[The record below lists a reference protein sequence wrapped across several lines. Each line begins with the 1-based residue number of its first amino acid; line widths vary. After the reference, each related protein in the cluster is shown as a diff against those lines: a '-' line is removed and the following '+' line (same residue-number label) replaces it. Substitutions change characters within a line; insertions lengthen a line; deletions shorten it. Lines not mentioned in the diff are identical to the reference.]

1 MSIDAETE
9 TPNEYTQLLKVR
21 QHTLR
26 TDVLEKDGGHD
37 TGPDAHEYFDASL
50 IACKTLTAMWYAKRN
65 KYPLERVEAHVDR
78 DASQERAGK
87 YILKVRVAFHG
98 AELTDEQKQ
107 KLYTAVGHCPVHKL
121 MTTTDVIIETAPL
134 ENG

>member
-1 MSIDAETE
+1 MTIDAETE
-9 TPNEYTQLLKVR
+9 TPNEYGQLIHVR
-21 QHTLR
+21 THTLH
-26 TDVLEKDGGHD
+26 TDVAVEGGGHD

-65 KYPLERVEAHVDR
+65 KMPLERVEAHVDR

-87 YILKVRVAFHG
+87 YTLKVRIAFHG
-98 AELTDEQKQ
+98 SELTAEQKQ
-107 KLYTAVGHCPVHKL
+107 KLYTAVLHCPVHKL